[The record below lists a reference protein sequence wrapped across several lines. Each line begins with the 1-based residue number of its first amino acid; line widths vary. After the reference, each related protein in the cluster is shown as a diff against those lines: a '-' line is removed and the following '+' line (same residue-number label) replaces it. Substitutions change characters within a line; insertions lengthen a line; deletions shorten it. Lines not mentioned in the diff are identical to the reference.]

1 VWSVNANLPVAS
13 VRTLNE
19 LRAESMAQTS
29 FMLVMLAIAAGVALL
44 LGVVGIYGVISYVAT
59 ERTREIGIRIALGA
73 ERRDVTGLFLRQGL
87 LLAAAGITA
96 GVVASAGLTRVM
108 SALLFGVS
116 AMDPLTYAAVS
127 AGLAATALLASYIP
141 AARAA
146 RVDPAVALRW
156 EA

>member
-1 VWSVNANLPVAS
+1 
-13 VRTLNE
+13 
-19 LRAESMAQTS
+19 
-29 FMLVMLAIAAGVALL
+29 VALL

-59 ERTREIGIRIALGA
+59 GRTREIGIRIALGA

-127 AGLAATALLASYIP
+127 AGLGATALLASYIP